1 MATNVHLELRIYTVS
16 QSCQNIDAADSSTPP
31 MSLGLIVKQQVIA
44 AYKWRTLIANLVLL
58 NTQGDEVATEQYE
71 YPISEA

>member
-1 MATNVHLELRIYTVS
+1 
-16 QSCQNIDAADSSTPP
+16 

-58 NTQGDEVATEQYE
+58 NTQGDEGAAEQ
-71 YPISEA
+71 